1 MVEYKNLTRT
11 GLGRPKGVPNKS
23 NAMLKD
29 MILHALDM
37 AGGPKYLY
45 EQSQKNPG
53 PFMALIGKVL
63 PLQITGANNGPV
75 MVITGVMRAE
85 DMNADDAVEKDIS
98 DEHNLPHFPSTGC

>member
-1 MVEYKNLTRT
+1 VTEYKNLTRT

-29 MILHALDM
+29 MILQALDM
-37 AGGPKYLY
+37 AGGPKYLH
-45 EQSQKNPG
+45 EQAQKNPG

-75 MVITGVMRAE
+75 MVITGVARP
-85 DMNADDAVEKDIS
+85 DDEQIDPDPPKRQI
-98 DEHNLPHFPSTGC
+98 FP